1 MHRFTAL
8 VSKSIEDVWTHLV
21 YKVDAPQHFV
31 PGVQDVEILEKT
43 EAYTIRKMTVVMHNE
58 PQTVVEKITLDA
70 NKHLVRFELLEHPR
84 FTGYVLNE
92 AVSLG
97 ANSTELTYCLNWADK
112 KDGALVDGSEIIKN
126 AVLLSKSFIEK

>member
-1 MHRFTAL
+1 MHHFTAL
-8 VSKSIEDVWTHLV
+8 VSKSIEEVWAHLI
-21 YKVDAPQHFV
+21 YKIDFPQHFV

-43 EAYTIRKMTVVMHNE
+43 ETYTIRKMTVVMHNE

-70 NKHLVRFELLEHPR
+70 NKHLIRFEVLEHPK

-92 AVSLG
+92 AVPFSD
-97 ANSTELTYCLNWADK
+97 NSTELTYRLNWVNK
-112 KDGALVDGSEIIKN
+112 EDGSLVDGTEIIKN